1 MLGLAKSTEMHKQL
15 PKKAIYNKFHMDTV
29 AKNKLDA
36 DISKITIVHEISPQ
50 TIHIP
55 EGDKVKCIFVLFVSL
70 KQENFDERNIA
81 LLSKLIPQNIL
92 LVLEYGGKDK
102 LAVYYRKLMQTEW
115 KVLDEQKIELTGL
128 DLDAVWQNIIASIGG
143 INIEAG
149 RTLDEQINIDEQKKK
164 LEKEIAKLDKIARVE
179 KQPKRKY
186 ALVQRMHLYQTQLKQ
201 LFLESD
207 P

>member
-1 MLGLAKSTEMHKQL
+1 MLGLPKSTEMHKQL
-15 PKKAIYNKFHMDTV
+15 PKKAIYDKFHMDTA

-55 EGDKVKCIFVLFVSL
+55 EGDKVKGIFVLLVSL
-70 KQENFDERNIA
+70 KQERFDERNIV
-81 LLSKLIPQNIL
+81 LLSRLIPQNIL

-115 KVLDEQKIELTGL
+115 KLLDEQRIELTGL

-143 INIEAG
+143 IHIEAG
-149 RTLDEQINIDEQKKK
+149 RTLDEQLEVNEKRQKLKREILKYEKLARKERQPKKK
-164 LEKEIAKLDKIARVE
+164 YEYVQKLKKI
-179 KQPKRKY
+179 K
-186 ALVQRMHLYQTQLKQ
+186 T
-201 LFLESD
+201 SI
-207 P
+207 

>member
-1 MLGLAKSTEMHKQL
+1 MLGLPKSTEMHKQL
-15 PKKAIYNKFHMDTV
+15 PKKAIYDKFHMDTA

-55 EGDKVKCIFVLFVSL
+55 EGDKVKGIFVLLVSL
-70 KQENFDERNIA
+70 KQERFDERNIV
-81 LLSKLIPQNIL
+81 LLSRLIPQNIL

-115 KVLDEQKIELTGL
+115 KVLDEQRIELTGL

-143 INIEAG
+143 IHIEAG
-149 RTLDEQINIDEQKKK
+149 RTLDEQLEVNEKRQKLKREILKYEKLARKERQPKKK
-164 LEKEIAKLDKIARVE
+164 YEYVQKLKKITGEINL
-179 KQPKRKY
+179 
-186 ALVQRMHLYQTQLKQ
+186 
-201 LFLESD
+201 
-207 P
+207 

>member
-1 MLGLAKSTEMHKQL
+1 MLGLPKSTVMHKQL
-15 PKKAIYNKFHMDTV
+15 PKKAIYDKFHMDTA

-55 EGDKVKCIFVLFVSL
+55 EGDKVKGIFVLLVSL
-70 KQENFDERNIA
+70 KQERFDERNIV
-81 LLSKLIPQNIL
+81 LLSRLIPQNIL

-115 KVLDEQKIELTGL
+115 KLLDEQRIELTGL

-143 INIEAG
+143 IHIEAG
-149 RTLDEQINIDEQKKK
+149 RTLDEQLEVNEKRQKLKREILKYEKLARKERQPKKK
-164 LEKEIAKLDKIARVE
+164 YEYVQKLKKITGEINL
-179 KQPKRKY
+179 
-186 ALVQRMHLYQTQLKQ
+186 
-201 LFLESD
+201 
-207 P
+207 